1 LRARIVVRV
10 IDQILREQLARSLAA
25 YLLSPER
32 LDAMIRPTLARLGLE
47 PAEIDDI
54 IHQAEDNLRAW
65 QADGPGAPSPEPDP
79 DDTPE

>member
-1 LRARIVVRV
+1 LRARIVTRV
-10 IDQILREQLARSLAA
+10 IDEVLREQLARALAA

-32 LDAMIRPTLARLGLE
+32 LDAMVRPTLARLGLE

-65 QADGPGAPSPEPDP
+65 QTDGPGAPVPEREEP
-79 DDTPE
+79 DTPE